1 MLFIITAILVLMC
14 ILSDDNIVECLKTG
28 KIGISDYNEK
38 SLTPNGYD
46 LRASEISISGTIHK
60 EGVISIPP
68 RTMFYVSTIERVR
81 MSDDICAQLW
91 LRTTWIRKGI
101 IGAFGKIDAGFEG
114 TLTLGAFNTQD
125 QPIELPIG
133 ERFCQMVFETLTH
146 PSSKSYAKRSGNY
159 QGQTGVTLEP
169 VKKS

>member
-1 MLFIITAILVLMC
+1 MC
-14 ILSDDNIVECLKTG
+14 ILSDDDIMESLMTG
-28 KIGISDYNEK
+28 VIGISNFNEK

-46 LRASEISISGTIHK
+46 LRISEISISGTIYT
-60 EGVISIPP
+60 EGIISIPP

-81 MSDDICAQLW
+81 MPDDICAQLW

-125 QPIELPIG
+125 SSIELPIG

-146 PSSKSYAKRSGNY
+146 ASSKSYAKRSGNY
-159 QGQTGVTLEP
+159 QGQTGITLSP
-169 VKKS
+169 SKNNDLN